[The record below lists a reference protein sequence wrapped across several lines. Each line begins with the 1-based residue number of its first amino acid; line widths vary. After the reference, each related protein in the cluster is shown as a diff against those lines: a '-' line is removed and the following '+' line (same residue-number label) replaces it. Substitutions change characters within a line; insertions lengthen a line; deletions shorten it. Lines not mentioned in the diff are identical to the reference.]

1 MTIMPLCMHGVSMV
15 IASWCSL
22 CFFLSRIELTTT
34 GRKGVEEVTLPFM
47 ASFFNPVSLRD
58 VLTGCCARSLYSQ
71 VQIWYIWYSL
81 KFLPTPI
88 LRGCCIACSACLR
101 FSRIG
106 LWLRD
111 DPKVNDEW
119 IWMAWLSIWFI
130 FVSIALLHIFL
141 HILLHIRYFFE
152 FQTLFLHH
160 LPASAGGGLGHFD
173 GPPWLCAAGSTVTF
187 HLYNTY
193 CHHGLMFQ

>member
-1 MTIMPLCMHGVSMV
+1 MTIMPLCIHGHSELMQFV
-15 IASWCSL
+15 
-22 CFFLSRIELTTT
+22 FFLSRIELTTT

-58 VLTGCCARSLYSQ
+58 VLTGCCAHGLYSQ

-88 LRGCCIACSACLR
+88 LRGCCITCSACLR

-119 IWMAWLSIWFI
+119 IWVAWLSIWFI
-130 FVSIALLHIFL
+130 FYQYCTVAYFPAYFVAYPIFFWISDPLSPSSPSIG
-141 HILLHIRYFFE
+141 RRRTW
-152 FQTLFLHH
+152 TLRWPSLT
-160 LPASAGGGLGHFD
+160 
-173 GPPWLCAAGSTVTF
+173 LCRWQHSDVP
-187 HLYNTY
+187 LNTY